1 MIFESKAKY
10 SLHSAIQ
17 DGDIKKVKQLIN
29 KDSTL
34 VNSKYKNGTTALSV
48 ALKYKNLPIA
58 ELLLSNGAN
67 VNAKN
72 NDGHTALHLVVDTIQ
87 VYYEFFEKYP
97 TYCNDHIALLLKYN
111 ADVNIENNQG
121 NTPLSDAV

>member
-1 MIFESKAKY
+1 M
-10 SLHSAIQ
+10 
-17 DGDIKKVKQLIN
+17 
-29 KDSTL
+29 
-34 VNSKYKNGTTALSV
+34 
-48 ALKYKNLPIA
+48 KYKNLPIA
-58 ELLLSNGAN
+58 EILLSNGAN
-67 VNAKN
+67 VNAQD

-121 NTPLSDAV
+121 NTPLKALVH

>member
-1 MIFESKAKY
+1 MIFKSKTKKY
-10 SLHSAIQ
+10 ALHSAIQ
-17 DGDIKKVKQLIN
+17 DGDIEKVQQLIN
-29 KDSTL
+29 KDITL
-34 VNSKYKNGTTALSV
+34 VNSKYKDGTTALSV

-58 ELLLSNGAN
+58 EILLSNGAN

-97 TYCNDHIALLLKYN
+97 IYWQLC
-111 ADVNIENNQG
+111 
-121 NTPLSDAV
+121 

>member
-1 MIFESKAKY
+1 MLNLTLVLNSSF
-10 SLHSAIQ
+10 
-17 DGDIKKVKQLIN
+17 IKLFRTKVQQLIN

-58 ELLLSNGAN
+58 EILLSNGAN
-67 VNAKN
+67 VNAQD

-87 VYYEFFEKYP
+87 VYYEFFENILP
-97 TYCNDHIALLLKYN
+97 IAM
-111 ADVNIENNQG
+111 II
-121 NTPLSDAV
+121 

>member
-1 MIFESKAKY
+1 M
-10 SLHSAIQ
+10 
-17 DGDIKKVKQLIN
+17 
-29 KDSTL
+29 
-34 VNSKYKNGTTALSV
+34 
-48 ALKYKNLPIA
+48 KYKNLHIA
-58 ELLLSNGAN
+58 KILLNNGAN

-72 NDGHTALHLVVDTIQ
+72 NDGHTALHLVVDRIQ

-121 NTPLSDAV
+121 NTPFSSYILTFLLTLCSTHIIEFHHYYG